1 MAWVYLVFAL
11 HGRAWMAHAIAG
23 VAIMAPAYCL
33 WALARLQLGT
43 SFAIRP
49 QAKEL
54 VTRGLYAKIQ
64 NPVYVF
70 NAIFYAGLFVFFG
83 QPALFSFFLVLIP
96 LQYVRIRAER
106 NALEAKFG
114 DALPRISRAHLV
126 LRKKPSAFG
135 VSRSISCVIK

>member
-1 MAWVYLVFAL
+1 MKTWQNWLWILAAGAAWVCAVFGL
-11 HGRAWMAHAIAG
+11 HGRMWTPHEIAG
-23 VAIMAPAYCL
+23 LAIMALAYCC

-54 VTRGLYAKIQ
+54 VTRGLYSKIQ

-83 QPALFSFFLVLIP
+83 RPAWFLFFLVLIP
-96 LQYVRIRAER
+96 LQLVRIREER
-106 NALEAKFG
+106 SALEAKFG
-114 DALPRISRAHLV
+114 DAYREY
-126 LRKKPSAFG
+126 RKRTWF
-135 VSRSISCVIK
+135 

>member
-1 MAWVYLVFAL
+1 MKTWQNWLWILAAGAAWVYLVFAL
-11 HGRAWMAHAIAG
+11 HGRTWTPHEIAG
-23 VAIMAPAYCL
+23 LAIMAPAYCS

-83 QPALFSFFLVLIP
+83 RPAWFSF
-96 LQYVRIRAER
+96 
-106 NALEAKFG
+106 
-114 DALPRISRAHLV
+114 
-126 LRKKPSAFG
+126 
-135 VSRSISCVIK
+135 

>member
-1 MAWVYLVFAL
+1 VDDARNRGRGN
-11 HGRAWMAHAIAG
+11 HGSG
-23 VAIMAPAYCL
+23 YCL

-43 SFAIRP
+43 SFAISP

-83 QPALFSFFLVLIP
+83 QPALSRSFSF
-96 LQYVRIRAER
+96 
-106 NALEAKFG
+106 
-114 DALPRISRAHLV
+114 
-126 LRKKPSAFG
+126 
-135 VSRSISCVIK
+135 